1 MSEIIKR
8 LNQPLNSK
16 FVKSRKKAGQ
26 TLSYLPGYAVEKAAN
41 EVFEHKYSSETVLLD
56 MLFKREYTKTK
67 ENGEQVEMIEVA
79 YQAKVRVSVNIDGID
94 IVREGYG
101 AGNGQATLATP
112 FDAYELAIKE
122 AETDAK
128 KRALKSFGDQF
139 GLSLYDKEI
148 DLVREYEDA
157 KRFDLEFIEMQQK
170 INASTDTAE
179 LKTLYKTYNGSFKE
193 EVLALILLRLKE
205 LKRGAQ

>member
-8 LNQPLNSK
+8 LNQPLNK
-16 FVKSRKKAGQ
+16 KYVKSRKKAGQ

-41 EVFEHKYSSETVLLD
+41 EVFEHKYSSETLILEK
-56 MLFKREYTKTK
+56 LFEREYIKTK
-67 ENGEQVEMIEVA
+67 DNGEQIKMIEVG
-79 YQAKVRVSVNIDGID
+79 YQAKVRITVEIDGVSVI
-94 IVREGYG
+94 REGYG

-157 KRFDLEFIEMQQK
+157 KRFDLEFVEIQQK
-170 INASTDTAE
+170 INASTDTSE

-205 LKRGAQ
+205 LKRGA

>member
-1 MSEIIKR
+1 MSDILNR
-8 LNQPLNSK
+8 LNQPLNK
-16 FVKSRKKAGQ
+16 KYVKSRKKAGQ

-41 EVFEHKYSSETVLLD
+41 EVFEHKYSSETLILEKLLE
-56 MLFKREYTKTK
+56 REYIKTK
-67 ENGEQVEMIEVA
+67 DNGEQIKMIEVG
-79 YQAKVRVSVNIDGID
+79 YQAKVRITVEIDGVSVI
-94 IVREGYG
+94 REGYG
-101 AGNGQATLATP
+101 AGNGQATISTP

-128 KRALKSFGDQF
+128 KRALKSFGDRF

-148 DLVREYEDA
+148 DLVHEYEEA
-157 KRFDLEFIEMQQK
+157 KRFDLEFVEMQQK
-170 INASTDTAE
+170 INASTDTSE

-205 LKRGAQ
+205 LKRGA